1 MIKVAK
7 TADRAYLFENMPV
20 KRAVLKQIIPAVFS
34 QIIVLI
40 YNLADTYF
48 VGMLNDPI
56 QTAAVTVSYPA
67 FVMLTAISNLFAI
80 GGASLLA
87 RSLGQKNEE
96 KAKSVSVISFWGG
109 LVCAVLFSLLFWLL
123 AAPVLHLCGATAETY
138 DAAFRYSKW
147 VIIIGGAGT
156 ILNVLL
162 SNLVRAEGNAVMAAI
177 GVTLGGFTNIIL
189 DPFILSNLY
198 LRKKE
203 TYNNYNQPQA
213 FKRYAKIYSW
223 YYIYRYPFCNTVCID
238 CCVGSCPFEVCVWI
252 RNCGSRRAWHCK
264 KVRSASALLFYRR
277 CKWSITFSCL

>member
-1 MIKVAK
+1 MNLRLHRQMIKVAK

-87 RSLGQKNEE
+87 RSLGQKNEK

-189 DPFILSNLY
+189 DPFFAL
-198 LRKKE
+198 
-203 TYNNYNQPQA
+203 PQ
-213 FKRYAKIYSW
+213 F
-223 YYIYRYPFCNTVCID
+223 
-238 CCVGSCPFEVCVWI
+238 
-252 RNCGSRRAWHCK
+252 
-264 KVRSASALLFYRR
+264 LLFRAGNNFEYTR
-277 CKWSITFSCL
+277 